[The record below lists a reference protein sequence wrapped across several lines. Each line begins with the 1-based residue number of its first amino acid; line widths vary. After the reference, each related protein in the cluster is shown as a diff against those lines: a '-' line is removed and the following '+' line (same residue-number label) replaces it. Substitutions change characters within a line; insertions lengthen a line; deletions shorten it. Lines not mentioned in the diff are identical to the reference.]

1 MRAAGANANA
11 IFLHRETL
19 VALFKKNTPNDVD
32 MPQWVTRLH
41 MAKAINNPE
50 AVQKALDEQG
60 VSEAVQK
67 ALDEQGD
74 FRGKPRSP
82 LQKVKQRVAHV
93 LGRRV
98 HRSIE
103 SDEEGQDE
111 EEEKQGGPQRS
122 SSGLLI
128 ESEQSKQKSKQTR
141 WHTRWGLDEVQAL
154 IEGVSRCGVGNWS
167 RIKELGV
174 PELDHRTNIDLK
186 DKWRNLL
193 RIATLPTPSGRETTS
208 KSGGDKKREIPRA
221 MLDRVRE
228 LAMQHAK
235 NKERELAAKAAQ
247 AQAQQRG

>member
-93 LGRRV
+93 LGRLV

-141 WHTRWGLDEVQAL
+141 QHTSHTSWGLDEVQAL
-154 IEGVSRCGVGNWS
+154 MEGVSRCGVGKWNK
-167 RIKELGV
+167 IKKLGF
-174 PELDHRTNIDLK
+174 PEIEHRTNVDLK
-186 DKWRNLL
+186 DKSR
-193 RIATLPTPSGRETTS
+193 TLTKNP
-208 KSGGDKKREIPRA
+208 PRD

-228 LAMQHAK
+228 LNMQHAK
-235 NKERELAAKAAQ
+235 AKERQKLYQ
-247 AQAQQRG
+247 FHS

>member
-93 LGRRV
+93 LGRLV

-167 RIKELGV
+167 RIKELGF
-174 PELDHRTNIDLK
+174 PELEHRTNVDLK
-186 DKWRNLL
+186 DKWR
-193 RIATLPTPSGRETTS
+193 TLTTPPPERYVGSSSRTEH
-208 KSGGDKKREIPRA
+208 EVQE
-221 MLDRVRE
+221 MN
-228 LAMQHAK
+228 MQHA
-235 NKERELAAKAAQ
+235 RAK
-247 AQAQQRG
+247 